1 MPPPTP
7 GPPTEAARAVATL
20 AALADATNRY
30 HRERARRPF
39 MMKLDTGL
47 SVELPGPAVL
57 ADIVLPVLNARRDIR
72 NDDGCMVDLTAPA
85 IDGEPAAV
93 GLAEL
98 IDGVR
103 AFIAALPEDHT
114 AGRPYQDLRLF
125 IIAAMPVTVAGYL
138 RNVADAVR
146 RSLPRVVRAPRKRR
160 KQTPEERHAAKRAFD
175 AATRAEAC
183 ETERTDQEAAA
194 AYLLMYQ
201 ERTGP
206 GVVVA
211 PKDLQKAYS
220 ETIANSAR
228 YGEVGRNKFF
238 KVADVAVGPRTRRR
252 IDGKP
257 QPAYVT
263 REVPQM
269 TREERKDLARLIVAK
284 MAEDFRAD
292 ALAGFAAL
300 AADQNALVDAVSEAT
315 RPAKVVKLRKV
326 V

>member
-114 AGRPYQDLRLF
+114 AGRPYCDLRLF
-125 IIAAMPVTVAGYL
+125 ILAAMPVTVAGYL

-146 RSLPRVVRAPRKRR
+146 RSLPRVVRAPRERR

-175 AATRAEAC
+175 AATRAEIR
-183 ETERTDQEAAA
+183 ETDRPSQEAAA
-194 AYLLMYQ
+194 RYLLLLQ
-201 ERTGP
+201 ERSGP
-206 GVVVA
+206 GVVIA
-211 PKDLQKAYS
+211 PKDLHK
-220 ETIANSAR
+220 R
-228 YGEVGRNKFF
+228 YATAAASSDRVEPIGRNKFF
-238 KVADVAVGPRTRRR
+238 EIADIAVGPRTRRR

-284 MAEDFRAD
+284 MAEDIRTD

-300 AADQNALVDAVSEAT
+300 AEEQNTLVAAVNEAI